1 MKKLN
6 TFESYTK
13 IALLSNILFVF
24 FIIFTLL
31 YYSYYLRTGNTNAV
45 VEFIA
50 YTIECSGFI
59 VLLTATVGYVV
70 NLRFRMPLKIAMIIY
85 FLTEFSIMILDFNV
99 IDAEEF
105 YTPASKVLIISHC
118 IFSSVVALL
127 YMYLDPEKKC
137 LQISCGIASVIMM
150 LASFS
155 IVFRVR
161 VYASVLV
168 NSIAYIFLFASI
180 LFFTKKEMIYADF
193 HDDQAKVYE
202 DDSSTIFE
210 NDVIE
215 KKKK

>member
-59 VLLTATVGYVV
+59 ILLTATVGYVV